1 VAISDNTRLGQ
12 LILTLFALYG
22 RAEGNWLS
30 VAAIVALLA
39 DLGADGQAVRSS
51 VSRLKR
57 RGVLDSE
64 KRGGAAG
71 YSLTAPTL
79 ELLAEGDVRIFNRPR
94 ATSRDGWLV
103 VVFSVPESERDK
115 RHALRTSLIR
125 LGFGTAAPGVWV
137 APGGIAAETRH
148 TLERRGLAE
157 YVDLFAGE
165 HLAFGDLRSKVR
177 EWWDLNELTAL
188 YAHFLSRYCPV
199 RDRVATG
206 AVAPAEAFGLY
217 LPMLTEWRRLPY
229 RDPGI
234 PLSLLPADWNGVTAA
249 DLFGELNGALGSP
262 ARDHAKHVIRGTAR
276 LPVTPHVSRTAGQRS
291 TTPSTASGGGSS
303 FASCSMY
310 EHFKWI

>member
-1 VAISDNTRLGQ
+1 MAISDNTRLGQ

-22 RAEGNWLS
+22 RAEDNWLS

-57 RGVLDSE
+57 RGVLDSD
-64 KRGGAAG
+64 KRDGAAG

-79 ELLAEGDVRIFNRPR
+79 ELVAEGDVRIFNRPR
-94 ATSRDGWLV
+94 ATSRDGWLL

-115 RHALRTSLIR
+115 RHALRTSLTR

-148 TLERRGLAE
+148 TLERRGLAD
-157 YVDLFAGE
+157 YVNLFTGE
-165 HLAFGDLRSKVR
+165 HLGFGDLRSKVR
-177 EWWDLNELTAL
+177 EWWDLPELAAL
-188 YAHFLSRYCPV
+188 YAHFLSRYRPV
-199 RDRVATG
+199 RDRVASGVVT
-206 AVAPAEAFGLY
+206 PPEAFGLY

-234 PLSLLPADWNGVTAA
+234 PLSLLPSDWDGVAAA
-249 DLFGELNGALGSP
+249 DLFGELNAALGSP
-262 ARDHAKHVIRGTAR
+262 ARDHALKVIRTTAR
-276 LPVTPHVSRTAGQRS
+276 
-291 TTPSTASGGGSS
+291 
-303 FASCSMY
+303 
-310 EHFKWI
+310 

>member
-1 VAISDNTRLGQ
+1 VATSDNTRLGQ
-12 LILTLFALYG
+12 LILTIFALYG

-30 VAAIVALLA
+30 VAAIVALMA

-57 RGVLDSE
+57 RGVLDGE
-64 KRGGAAG
+64 RRGGAAG

-79 ELLAEGDVRIFNRPR
+79 AVLAEGDVRIFERPR
-94 ATSRDGWLV
+94 AIEADGWLV

-115 RHALRTSLIR
+115 RHALRTSLTR
-125 LGFGTAAPGVWV
+125 LGFGTTAPGVWV
-137 APGGIAAETRH
+137 APGGIAAETTR

-177 EWWDLNELTAL
+177 EWWDLDELTAL
-188 YAHFLSRYCPV
+188 YANFLHRYRPV
-199 RDRVATG
+199 RDRVAAD
-206 AVAPAEAFGLY
+206 AVTPPEAFGLY

-234 PLSLLPADWNGVTAA
+234 PLSLLPPDWNGVDAGE
-249 DLFGELNGALGSP
+249 LFGALNAALGSP
-262 ARDHAKHVIRGTAR
+262 ASDHALRVIRATAR
-276 LPVTPHVSRTAGQRS
+276 
-291 TTPSTASGGGSS
+291 
-303 FASCSMY
+303 
-310 EHFKWI
+310 

>member
-1 VAISDNTRLGQ
+1 VAISDNSRLSQ
-12 LILTLFALYG
+12 LILTIFALYG
-22 RAEGNWLS
+22 RTEGNWLS
-30 VAAIVALLA
+30 VAAVVALMA

-57 RGVLDSE
+57 GGVLDGE
-64 KRGGAAG
+64 RRGGLAG

-79 ELLAEGDVRIFNRPR
+79 ELLAEGDVRIFERPR
-94 ATSRDGWLV
+94 ATEADGWLV

-115 RHALRTSLIR
+115 RHALRTSLTR

-137 APGGIAAETRH
+137 APASVAAETRH

-177 EWWDLNELTAL
+177 AWWDLDELTAL
-188 YAHFLSRYCPV
+188 YAQFLDRYQAV
-199 RDRVATG
+199 RDRAASA
-206 AVAPAEAFGLY
+206 AVTPQHAFGLY

-234 PLSLLPADWNGVTAA
+234 PLSLLPPGWNGVDAGE
-249 DLFGELNGALGSP
+249 LFGALNAALGQP
-262 ARDHAKHVIRGTAR
+262 ARGHALQVIRANGR
-276 LPVTPHVSRTAGQRS
+276 
-291 TTPSTASGGGSS
+291 
-303 FASCSMY
+303 
-310 EHFKWI
+310 

>member
-1 VAISDNTRLGQ
+1 VANTDNTRLGQ
-12 LILTLFALYG
+12 LILTIFALYG

-30 VAAIVALLA
+30 VASIVALMA

-57 RGVLDSE
+57 RGVLDGE
-64 KRGGAAG
+64 RRGTAAG
-71 YSLTAPTL
+71 YCLTAPTL
-79 ELLAEGDVRIFNRPR
+79 EVLAEGDVRIFGRPR
-94 ATSRDGWLV
+94 ATEADGWLV

-115 RHALRTSLIR
+115 RHALRTSLTR

-148 TLERRGLAE
+148 TLELRRLGE

-188 YAHFLSRYCPV
+188 YAHFLDRYRPV
-199 RDRVATG
+199 SDRVAAG
-206 AVAPAEAFGLY
+206 AVTPAEAFGRY
-217 LPMLTEWRRLPY
+217 LPMLTDWRRLPY

-234 PLSLLPADWNGVTAA
+234 PLSLLPPDWNGVEAGE
-249 DLFGELNGALGSP
+249 LFGALDAALGSP
-262 ARDHAKHVIRGTAR
+262 ARDHAATVIHATAR
-276 LPVTPHVSRTAGQRS
+276 
-291 TTPSTASGGGSS
+291 
-303 FASCSMY
+303 
-310 EHFKWI
+310 

>member
-1 VAISDNTRLGQ
+1 VRHPLSVASTDNTTTRLGQ
-12 LILTLFALYG
+12 LILTIFALYG

-30 VAAIVALLA
+30 VASIVALMA

-57 RGVLDSE
+57 RGVLDGE
-64 KRGGAAG
+64 RRGGAAG
-71 YSLTAPTL
+71 YCLTAPTL
-79 ELLAEGDVRIFNRPR
+79 EVLAEGDVRIFERPR
-94 ATSRDGWLV
+94 ATESDGWLV

-115 RHALRTSLIR
+115 RHALRASLTR

-137 APGGIAAETRH
+137 APAGIAAETRH
-148 TLERRGLAE
+148 TLERRGLDE

-177 EWWDLNELTAL
+177 EWWDLGELTAL
-188 YAHFLSRYCPV
+188 YAHFLGRYCPV

-206 AVAPAEAFGLY
+206 ALTPGEAFGLY

-234 PLSLLPADWNGVTAA
+234 PLSLLPPGWNGVAA
-249 DLFGELNGALGSP
+249 GELFGALNTALGPP
-262 ARDHAKHVIRGTAR
+262 ARAHAHQVIHATAR
-276 LPVTPHVSRTAGQRS
+276 
-291 TTPSTASGGGSS
+291 
-303 FASCSMY
+303 
-310 EHFKWI
+310 